1 MVRGHPME
9 REGLSITEYMHK
21 HGVNIR
27 HSGLLRHLILTSC
40 PTSKLNSIENICREL
55 LNEVVSR
62 TLKNLLRQTQRV
74 WMSKL
79 RTTSEHGMLQ
89 LIVRFFNLITGY
101 LGSSSINF
109 WNQIVIPG
117 IISRYVR
124 LLSRFIFPMFYSP
137 LTDLVE

>member
-27 HSGLLRHLILTSC
+27 HAGLLRHLILTSSSSSLSSSSLEC
-40 PTSKLNSIENICREL
+40 HSPNVIESICREL

-101 LGSSSINF
+101 LGNSSMNF

-117 IISRYVR
+117 IICR
-124 LLSRFIFPMFYSP
+124 
-137 LTDLVE
+137 